1 MSKKIEIEIKK
12 GNTERWTL
20 PISTGGLS
28 PYVEEGNEL
37 IASFEGFKT
46 YVMNGYTNVEYSDD
60 NVRTIQ
66 DTHYHSSWDWLMP
79 IIEKIEDFR
88 DENSCSIYNFTIEQ
102 CFVEVIENR
111 TSDTVLECDGMN
123 KLDAS
128 YDAVV
133 EFIKWYNENN

>member
-1 MSKKIEIEIKK
+1 MGKFKDLAIKK
-12 GNTERWTL
+12 GNTERWTF
-20 PISTGGLS
+20 PISTRKLPS
-28 PYVEEGNEL
+28 YVEEGNKL

-88 DENSCSIYNFTIEQ
+88 DENSCALWNFKTEQ
-102 CFVEVIENR
+102 CFVEVVENK
-111 TSDTVLECDGMN
+111 TSETILECDGMD

-128 YDAVV
+128 YNAVV
-133 EFIKWYNENN
+133 EFIEWYNNN

>member
-79 IIEKIEDFR
+79 IIDKIEDFR

-102 CFVEVIENR
+102 CY
-111 TSDTVLECDGMN
+111 
-123 KLDAS
+123 K
-128 YDAVV
+128 
-133 EFIKWYNENN
+133 